1 MEQPTALITVDPETG
16 KITEIRIQA
25 VNEKDAQAVQKALE
39 PLIGKSRGE
48 GLLSRIMAHI
58 GQSGNVTECPQVS
71 L

>member
-1 MEQPTALITVDPETG
+1 MTGATIQVDPKTG
-16 KITEIRIQA
+16 EITAIHIMA
-25 VNEKDAQAVQKALE
+25 ANEKDAQAVQKALW